1 MKQSLKKIM
10 ALSMALTVLV
20 SSHSFAYFEHIC
32 TLTNI
37 KTLSFQL
44 ETCAGDVIE
53 SPPSNTNTI
62 KKSICCDISLK
73 VNQADNAVQQSYNLG
88 FAPFLAHIVYFPD
101 FRFETPN
108 LALAQEP
115 AFNHGDSSPPLL
127 VPIYL
132 LNEQFIL

>member
-20 SSHSFAYFEHIC
+20 SLHSFAYFEHIC

-73 VNQADNAVQQSYNLG
+73 VNQADNAVQRS
-88 FAPFLAHIVYFPD
+88 I
-101 FRFETPN
+101 
-108 LALAQEP
+108 
-115 AFNHGDSSPPLL
+115 SSPYC
-127 VPIYL
+127 IFSRF
-132 LNEQFIL
+132 QI